1 METKA
6 IQEYE
11 ARGSELLA
19 HAESICIVDEVTREL
34 AIEFTVNARKAGKV
48 IEKEFRPDI
57 ENAHQLHKDLLAR
70 LNKLVAPFKE
80 AQRIVDKEISRDY
93 MERERIR
100 REEERK
106 AQEKADA
113 ERREQEAQLTEEAEE
128 FIAEGDLDAA
138 EELLDSDVVVNPDI
152 PVTSVKQTVDT
163 GAGSA
168 TVKKD
173 IKVEVVNKREVINA
187 VSAGKLPDTL
197 LTIDVGA
204 AKRYAKASGILDD
217 NSKAMPGFRIT
228 ETAIVS
234 GRVR

>member
-11 ARGSELLA
+11 ARGNEVIVQ
-19 HAESICIVDEVTREL
+19 AESICIVDAVTREL
-34 AIEFTVNARKAGKV
+34 ATEFTMKARQAVKT

-70 LNKLVAPFKE
+70 LKKLVAPFKE
-80 AQRIVDKEISRDY
+80 AQSIVDKEISRDY
-93 MERERIR
+93 MERERIK

-113 ERREQEAQLTEEAEE
+113 ERREQEKQLAEEAQELIEAGKMDEAEE
-128 FIAEGDLDAA
+128 LV
-138 EELLDSDVVVNPDI
+138 DSEVIVHPDV
-152 PVTSVKQTVDT
+152 PVASVKQTVDT
-163 GAGSA
+163 EAGSA

-173 IKVEVVNKREVINA
+173 IKVEL
-187 VSAGKLPDTL
+187 VSARTVIMAIISNELPITL
-197 LTIDVGA
+197 INVDLGA
-204 AKRYAKASGILDD
+204 AKRYAKVGGLSAMSGF
-217 NSKAMPGFRIT
+217 KIT

-234 GRVR
+234 GRTR